1 MIIYTNNNT
10 LADTTIKLYN
20 AELIQ
25 DDFIQ
30 YELNPFNNLDDILT
44 ILGA

>member
-1 MIIYTNNNT
+1 MTIYTHDKN

-25 DDFIQ
+25 CDFIQ
-30 YELNPFNNLDDILT
+30 YELNVFNNLDDILT
-44 ILGA
+44 ILGV